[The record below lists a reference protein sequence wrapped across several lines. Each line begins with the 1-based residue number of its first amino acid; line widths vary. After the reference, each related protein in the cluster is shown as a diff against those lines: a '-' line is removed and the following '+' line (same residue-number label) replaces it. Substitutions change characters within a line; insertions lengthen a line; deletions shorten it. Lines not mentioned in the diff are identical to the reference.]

1 MSRDRK
7 NISYF
12 FFLTSRVVFKFL
24 YLGAN
29 MQVYYL
35 FNWTRKMAES
45 IGERLKRL
53 RKRIDLTQPIVAER
67 LGKQSKVSISDMETG
82 KTLPSINDLKIL
94 ARLYKTT
101 IDYIITGEENVESRI
116 MRELYEREKE
126 LEEIKQASYQLLDNA
141 EKFKQVA
148 ERKEKYKSKTS

>member
-1 MSRDRK
+1 
-7 NISYF
+7 
-12 FFLTSRVVFKFL
+12 
-24 YLGAN
+24 
-29 MQVYYL
+29 MQVFYL
-35 FNWTRKMAES
+35 FEWTRQMTES

-53 RKRIDLTQPIVAER
+53 RKRVDLTQPIVAER

-82 KTLPSINDLKIL
+82 KTLPSINDLQIL

-101 IDYIITGEENVESRI
+101 IDYIVTGEENVESRI

-148 ERKEKYKSKTS
+148 ERKVKYKSKTS

>member
-1 MSRDRK
+1 
-7 NISYF
+7 
-12 FFLTSRVVFKFL
+12 
-24 YLGAN
+24 

-35 FNWTRKMAES
+35 FEWTKKMTES

-53 RKRIDLTQPIVAER
+53 RKRVDLTQPIVAER

-82 KTLPSINDLKIL
+82 KTLPSINDLQTL
-94 ARLYKTT
+94 SRLYKTT
-101 IDYIITGEENVESRI
+101 IDYIITGEENAESRI